1 MVLPFSEAVSAGTRV
16 SGIAPGS
23 AAEEKGRMLRSDSE
37 SEGWIDFVDVEA

>member
-1 MVLPFSEAVSAGTRV
+1 MVLPFSEAVSAG